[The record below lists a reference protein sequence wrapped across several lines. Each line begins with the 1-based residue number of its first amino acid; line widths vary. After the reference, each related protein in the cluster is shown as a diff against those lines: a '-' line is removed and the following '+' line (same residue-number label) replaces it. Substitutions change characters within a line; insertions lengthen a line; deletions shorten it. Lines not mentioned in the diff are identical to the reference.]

1 MTFLTSNNFDETMK
15 FSDRLL
21 RMKPSAT
28 RASADRVAELKAQG
42 KRIISFTVG
51 EPDFPSPQA
60 AYDAANDAMKI
71 GATHYTATQG
81 TMDLRKAIIDYYKDR
96 YGIDYSP
103 KEICVGSGAKSLLF
117 EAFGVLVNP
126 DDEVVIPIP
135 AWVSYFE
142 QVDVFD
148 GKCVRVDTT
157 NENFKP
163 SLETIERAITP
174 RTVALVV
181 NSPQNPTGIM
191 YSREFMAGLCR
202 MAMEHDFVLVND
214 EIYERLTYGSRY
226 VNPLTDVPEARE
238 HVLTINGASK
248 AYAMTGWRLGFA
260 LGSTELIAKMAT
272 LQGHITSSASSISQW
287 AVAGAIRNAQDDV
300 ESMRAE
306 YAKRMEYVYSELSSM
321 PHIRVNKPKGAFY
334 FFIDVRP
341 CIGKNSKGIAIG
353 DDQAFCTAL
362 LDYGVALVPGVAFLT
377 PGFARLSYACS
388 MDELKE
394 GLGYLRAFLDDL
406 C

>member
-1 MTFLTSNNFDETMK
+1 
-15 FSDRLL
+15 
-21 RMKPSAT
+21 MKPSAT
-28 RASADRVAELKAQG
+28 RASADRAAELKAQG
-42 KRIISFTVG
+42 KRIVSFTVG

-60 AYDAANDAMKI
+60 AYDGADEAMKA

-81 TMDLRKAIIDYYKDR
+81 TMDLRKAIIDYYKER
-96 YGIDYSP
+96 HGVEFSA
-103 KEICVGSGAKSLLF
+103 KEICVGSGAKPLLF

-126 DDEVVIPIP
+126 GDEVVIPTP

-148 GKCVRVDTT
+148 GKCVPLDTT
-157 NENFKP
+157 GENFKP

-181 NSPQNPTGIM
+181 NSPQNPTGIV
-191 YSREFMAGLCR
+191 YDREFMAGLCR
-202 MAMEHDFVLVND
+202 LAMKRDFILVND
-214 EIYERLTYGSRY
+214 EVYERLTYGRRH
-226 VNPLTDVPEARE
+226 VNPLADVPEARE
-238 HVLTINGASK
+238 HVLTVSGASK

-260 LGSTELIAKMAT
+260 AGPTALISRMAT

-287 AVAGAIRNAQDDV
+287 AAASAIRNAQADV
-300 ESMRAE
+300 ESMREE
-306 YAKRMEYVYSELSSM
+306 YAGRMEYVYSELSTM
-321 PHIRVNKPKGAFY
+321 AHIRVNKPEGAFY

-341 CIGKNSKGIAIG
+341 CLGKSAGKTVID

-362 LDYGVALVPGVAFLT
+362 LDHGVALVPGAAFLA

-388 MDELKE
+388 MEELKE
-394 GLGYLRAFLDDL
+394 GLGYMRAFLDIL
-406 C
+406 R

>member
-1 MTFLTSNNFDETMK
+1 MK

-21 RMKPSAT
+21 RIKPSAT
-28 RASADRVAELKAQG
+28 RVSADRAAELKAQG
-42 KRIISFTVG
+42 KRIVSFTVG

-60 AYDAANDAMKI
+60 AYDAANEAMKA

-81 TMDLRKAIIDYYKDR
+81 TLDLRKAIIDYYKER
-96 YGIDYSP
+96 HGVEYSA
-103 KEICVGSGAKSLLF
+103 KEICVGSGAKPLLF

-126 DDEVVIPIP
+126 GDEVVILTP

-157 NENFKP
+157 NESFKP

-174 RTVALVV
+174 KTVALVV

-191 YSREFMAGLCR
+191 YDRGFMSGLCR
-202 MAMEHDFVLVND
+202 MAMKHDFVLVND
-214 EIYERLTYGSRY
+214 EIYERLTYGPRY
-226 VNPLTDVPEARE
+226 VNPLADVPEARE
-238 HVLTINGASK
+238 HVLTVSGASK
-248 AYAMTGWRLGFA
+248 GYAMTGWRLGFA
-260 LGSTELIAKMAT
+260 MGPVALIAKMAT

-287 AVAGAIRNAQDDV
+287 AVAGAIRHAGADV
-300 ESMRAE
+300 EVMRKE
-306 YAKRMEYVYSELSSM
+306 YARRMEYVYSELSTM
-321 PHIRVNKPKGAFY
+321 AHIRVGKPEGAFY

-341 CIGKNSKGIAIG
+341 CIGKSSRGISIG

-362 LDYGVALVPGVAFLT
+362 LDYGVALVPGVAFLA

-388 MDELKE
+388 MEDLKE
-394 GLGYLRAFLDDL
+394 GLGYMRAFLDDL